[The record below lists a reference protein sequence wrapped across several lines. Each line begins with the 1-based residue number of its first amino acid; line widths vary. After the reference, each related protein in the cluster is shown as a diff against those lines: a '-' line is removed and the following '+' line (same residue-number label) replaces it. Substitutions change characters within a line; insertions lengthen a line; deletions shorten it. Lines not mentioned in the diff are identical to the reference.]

1 MYKNIK
7 KYVDLN
13 NKYQALEDR
22 SKLKE
27 LEKWVN
33 QYNHVD
39 MKISYKEM
47 HKYSEYLSGKIWY
60 YINYY
65 WKLDINKQDTFNN
78 LLELEKFI
86 NDNFHI
92 IERIGGLE
100 LYIITES
107 FPDTFFQLH
116 YQNTIIKIDYINK

>member
-22 SKLKE
+22 NKFKE

-92 IERIGGLE
+92 IERTGGLE